1 MSRFPF
7 YKQYDEMDC
16 GPTCLRII
24 SKYYGRS
31 FSLDRVRSLC
41 HTGRSGTSLLA
52 ISEAAEKMGF
62 NTLGARIPEDELRE
76 SAPFPCIAFW
86 NQQHFIV
93 IYRMTDKKVYVSD
106 PAHGLI
112 TYSHAEFRKG
122 WGVDEGS
129 GIILTLEPA
138 PDFEVKEDD
147 KEDSLSHK
155 GFRHVLS
162 CVFRYRKLVWQLLA
176 GLALGSLLQLVFPF
190 LTQSVVDKGI
200 ARKDMSFIYVLLLF
214 QSVVFLGRMSI
225 DIMRS
230 YILLHLGAR
239 INIHLLTEFFSKLMR
254 LPLGYF
260 DSRMTGDILQRIG
273 DHRRVEDFFTSSAL
287 NTAFSILNLVV
298 FTEVLAW
305 YNGAIVL
312 VFIAGSILYLT
323 WILAFMK
330 KRASLDYKLFSQ
342 LAAKQEKDIE
352 MILGMQEIKLHNAE
366 RKKRWQWQLLQ
377 IKLFRIHIGALSL
390 RQVQT
395 GGAIVINE
403 SKNILI
409 TFLAARAVVN
419 GGMSLGA
426 MLSVSYIIGQLNG
439 PLLQLIEFFQ
449 TLQDARLSMNRIN
462 ELHQKQEEEGRFSE
476 NSDTIPMGDIVIN
489 NLSFKYLSEPLVSPV
504 LEDVSITIPRGKVTA
519 IVGSSGSGKTTLL
532 KLLLKFYDPS
542 AGSITVGAAP
552 LSSISARAWRDR
564 CGVVMQDGFIFNDT
578 IGNNIAVGDEK
589 IDTDRMQRAAIAAN
603 IHEFVSGL
611 PLGYRTRIGASGMG
625 ISTGQKQRMLI
636 ARAVYRDPD
645 FLFFDEATS
654 ALDAQNERAIT
665 ENLQKVFAGKTVVVI
680 AHRLST
686 VRNADK
692 IIVLEKGSISE
703 AGKHEQLIL
712 DKGFYYHLVRNQLE
726 LGA

>member
-7 YKQYDEMDC
+7 YRQYDEMDC

-31 FSLDRVRSLC
+31 FSPDRIRSLC

-62 NTLGARIPEDELRE
+62 NTLGARISMDDLRE
-76 SAPFPCIAFW
+76 SAPFPCVAFW

-93 IYRMTDKKVYVSD
+93 IYKFTGKRVYVSD

-122 WGVDEGS
+122 WGVDEGK
-129 GIILTLEPA
+129 GIILTLEPT
-138 PDFEVKEDD
+138 PDLEVMEADEED
-147 KEDSLSHK
+147 LSPRK
-155 GFRHVLS
+155 GFRYVLS
-162 CVFRYRKLVWQLLA
+162 CLFQYRTLLWQLVA

-190 LTQSVVDKGI
+190 LTQSVVDRGI
-200 ARKDMSFIYVLLLF
+200 ARKDISFIYVLLVF
-214 QSVVFLGRMSI
+214 QLAVFLGRMSVE
-225 DIMRS
+225 IMRS
-230 YILLHLGAR
+230 FILLHLGAR
-239 INIHLLTEFFSKLMR
+239 INIRLLTEFFSKLMR

-260 DSRMTGDILQRIG
+260 DSRMTGDILQRIE
-273 DHRRVEDFFTSSAL
+273 DHKRVQDFFTSSAL
-287 NTAFSILNLVV
+287 NTAFSLLNLVV
-298 FTEVLAW
+298 FTEILAW

-312 VFIAGSILYLT
+312 VFLAGSILYLA

-330 KRASLDYKLFSQ
+330 KRAGLDYKLFSQ
-342 LAAKQEKDIE
+342 NAANQEKDIE

-377 IKLFRIHIGALSL
+377 IKLFRINIRSLSL
-390 RQVQT
+390 RQVQS

-403 SKNILI
+403 GKNILI
-409 TFLAARAVVN
+409 TFLAARAVVD
-419 GGMSLGA
+419 GHMSLGA

-439 PLLQLIEFFQ
+439 PLLQLIEFLQ

-462 ELHQKQEEEGRFSE
+462 ELHQKHEEESRFSE
-476 NSDTIPMGDIVIN
+476 NPGTLPTGDIVIN
-489 NLSFKYLSEPLVSPV
+489 NLSFKYLSEQLVPPV

-542 AGSITVGAAP
+542 AGSITVGSSP

-564 CGVVMQDGFIFNDT
+564 CGVVMQDGFVFNDT
-578 IGNNIAVGDEK
+578 IENNIAVGDEK
-589 IDTDRMQRAAIAAN
+589 IDTERMQKAAIAAN
-603 IHEFVSGL
+603 IHEFISGL
-611 PLGYRTRIGASGMG
+611 PLGYRTKIGASGMG
-625 ISTGQKQRMLI
+625 ISSGQKQRMLI

-654 ALDAQNERAIT
+654 ALDAQNERSIT
-665 ENLQKVFAGKTVVVI
+665 ENLQ
-680 AHRLST
+680 
-686 VRNADK
+686 
-692 IIVLEKGSISE
+692 
-703 AGKHEQLIL
+703 
-712 DKGFYYHLVRNQLE
+712 
-726 LGA
+726 